1 MLSVLLRFADSDYP
15 YKMFILFLIQ
25 IKFMDPLKSSVPV
38 VLYYYKEPVLF
49 ILFYL
54 VCNFILLCHEYYI
67 KIKEAI
73 LCLPF

>member
-1 MLSVLLRFADSDYP
+1 
-15 YKMFILFLIQ
+15 
-25 IKFMDPLKSSVPV
+25 MDPLKSSVPV